1 MAQSDYVS
9 ITLAGYV
16 PGMETDEEFVG
27 CVFRRRVDSP
37 EVPVRNKTRTGLGQD
52 KSKQFGV
59 RPLGALAVALGTR
72 GLKRDL
78 IKKMVE
84 ATKGDME
91 RVCKAYNRKYPEHEL
106 TVEKIQGILTVSKSV
121 AQVAKELLAE

>member
-16 PGMETDEEFVG
+16 PGMEMDEEFVG

-59 RPLGALAVALGTR
+59 RPLGSLAVALGTR

-78 IKKMVE
+78 IKLMVQ
-84 ATKGDME
+84 ATKGDLE
-91 RVCKAYNRKYPEHEL
+91 KVATKYNVKYPEHEL
-106 TVEKIQGILTVSKSV
+106 TVEKIQAIMASSKST
-121 AQVAKELLAE
+121 ARVAKELLAD